1 MFQLV
6 DDWDAVLKKAWSVKF
21 SVLAAVLGG
30 LEVAVQMVQPAS
42 VPQGAFAA
50 FAAMVSVAATVARV
64 MQQKEI
70 TTVVGGSDAGTEKQA

>member
-50 FAAMVSVAATVARV
+50 FAALVSVGATVARV
-64 MQQKEI
+64 MQQKEMT
-70 TTVVGGSDAGTEKQA
+70 TTVTEASDGGAKA